1 MIERHRRIRGFFDFN
16 ETSFSYFQIY
26 QIDILKSREMEKLL
40 QWLGKFF
47 LLK

>member
-1 MIERHRRIRGFFDFN
+1 MIERHRGIKGFLDFN
-16 ETSFSYFQIY
+16 GTSLSHFQIY